1 MRQITKFPLDAAVQ
15 NQLEQKQENINNGKT
30 KPKWNHSKEQKA
42 EIREKLFQSQK
53 YLCCYCECKIDTA
66 NYHIEHFYERSD
78 KKEFIYDYPNNLL
91 LSCEGDRQKISDTET
106 DELKE
111 ERKANIS
118 CGHKK
123 GETYHNNIS
132 VDYDLLLNPMNDN
145 STLLFYNAKGEI
157 EPRSEHQSEIEK
169 VVYTKK
175 RLNLKCVKLKN
186 KRIDQIED
194 INNYIL
200 RLDLPE
206 QQKLVK
212 SLLDESRNQFPA
224 YYSTIKDKFEFILVS
239 Q

>member
-1 MRQITKFPLDAAVQ
+1 MRQIIKLPIEFKIGDE
-15 NQLEQKQENINNGKT
+15 LEEKQKNINNGST
-30 KPKWNHSKEQKA
+30 QPKWKLTSNQRE
-42 EIREKLFQSQK
+42 EIVDKLLQSQK
-53 YLCCYCECKIDTA
+53 HLCCYCECKIDAA

-91 LSCEGDRQKISDTET
+91 LSCEGDRQKISAPET
-106 DELKE
+106 DEVKK

-145 STLLFYNAKGEI
+145 SALLFYNAKGEI

-175 RLNLKCVKLKN
+175 RLNLNSDKLKN

-194 INNYIL
+194 INNDIL